1 MARVQHQ
8 PQRGFTLVEL
18 LVALSVMAILAVLS
32 WQGLDTMVRT
42 QHQTQQR
49 ADDVLALQ
57 AGLGQWKADLD
68 AVVDLAGTTPIEWD
82 GRSLRMLRLSTN
94 PADNG
99 PLVVAWAR
107 RNINGQDQWLRWQSP
122 PVQTRAERAQAWEQ
136 ATLWAQN
143 PGEEQKR
150 REVVVTPMADWRIF
164 FFRDNTW
171 TNPLSSTGNTNTA
184 ANANN
189 NAAAQLDAAIPRG
202 VRLELSLPAGQAIS
216 GNLTIDWV
224 RPTVGGGKS

>member
-1 MARVQHQ
+1 MARAH

-42 QHQTQQR
+42 QQQTQQR
-49 ADDVLALQ
+49 ADDVLSLQ
-57 AGLGQWKADLD
+57 AGLSQWKADLD
-68 AVVDLAGTTPIEWD
+68 AVVDLAGATPIEWD

-107 RNINGQDQWLRWQSP
+107 RNIDGQDQWLRWQSP

-150 REVVVTPMADWRIF
+150 REVAVTPLADWRIF

-171 TNPLSSTGNTNTA
+171 TNPLSSTGSTNIGGNTG
-184 ANANN
+184 
-189 NAAAQLDAAIPRG
+189 AAAQLDAAIPRG
-202 VRLELSLPAGQAIS
+202 VRLELSLPAGLPIS
-216 GNLTIDWV
+216 GDLTIDWV

>member
-8 PQRGFTLVEL
+8 PQHGFTLVEL

-42 QHQTQQR
+42 QQQTQQR

-150 REVVVTPMADWRIF
+150 REVVVTPIADWRIF

-202 VRLELSLPAGQAIS
+202 VRLELSLPTGQAIS

>member
-1 MARVQHQ
+1 MVRATR
-8 PQRGFTLVEL
+8 QRGFTLVEL

-42 QHQTQQR
+42 QQQTQQR
-49 ADDVLALQ
+49 ADDVLSLQ
-57 AGLGQWKADLD
+57 AGLSQWKADLD
-68 AVVDLAGTTPIEWD
+68 AVVDLTGTNPIEWD

-94 PADNG
+94 PTDNG

-107 RNINGQDQWLRWQSP
+107 RNINGQDQWIRWQSP
-122 PVQTRAERAQAWEQ
+122 PVQTRAERTQAWEQ

-171 TNPLSSTGNTNTA
+171 TNPLSSTGNTNTGG
-184 ANANN
+184 NT

-202 VRLELSLPAGQAIS
+202 VRLELSLPAGMPIS